1 MFTFFRWLI
10 WESWFH
16 TLWKHDVFEALLE
29 GSSLRVGVCT
39 TWGRFAIQGFT
50 NASARRNLAAYNRID
65 AQTRLSNRGV
75 RT

>member
-1 MFTFFRWLI
+1 MNWDSQLH
-10 WESWFH
+10 S
-16 TLWKHDVFEALLE
+16 LWKQDVFEALLE

-39 TWGRFAIQGFT
+39 TSGRFEIQGFT
-50 NASARRNLAAYNRID
+50 NAGVRRNLAAYKRID